1 MIVQVA
7 ARVRDVFAKLL
18 AANDTNQQLEVN
30 QRGELLVAAGLPEL
44 AELIRLGRSWQAY
57 ASTGVAALTALPTT
71 TSSISLFNGET
82 PGSNCVYLI
91 ESFGSSEN
99 VVDATQA
106 DPSALYAMNNKV
118 SGQGIT
124 KPTAV
129 AMTGP
134 TSFSGRSAYDGKAVL
149 ATGLTVTN
157 DGWFPHGAEAQ
168 APLAPAVA
176 GAIWKVN
183 EAKVRGLYLVPPGG
197 MFSTQVVKLAA
208 AAAQQFPFVRWHEI
222 VLPFKS

>member
-1 MIVQVA
+1 MIVQIA
-7 ARVRDVFAKLL
+7 ARVRDIYAKLL

-30 QRGELLVAAGLPEL
+30 PRNELMISAGLPEIT
-44 AELIRLGRSWQAY
+44 ELIRLGRSWQAY
-57 ASTGVAALTALPTT
+57 LSTGVAALTALPTT
-71 TSSISLFNGET
+71 VAGLSIYNGESQ
-82 PGSNCVYLI
+82 GSNTIYLV

-99 VVDATQA
+99 VIDATQA
-106 DPSALYAMNNKV
+106 DTTALFAMNNV
-118 SGQGIT
+118 VTGPGVT

-134 TSFSGRSAYDGKAVL
+134 KSLSGRSTYDGKAIL
-149 ATGLTVTN
+149 ASGLTVTN
-157 DGWFPHGAEAQ
+157 DGWFPHGGEAQ

-183 EAKVRGLYLVPPGG
+183 EAKIRGLYIVPPGG
-197 MFSTQVVKLAA
+197 MFNTQAVKAAA
-208 AAAQQFPFVRWHEI
+208 AAAQQFHFVRWHEI

>member
-18 AANDTNQQLEVN
+18 AANDQNQQLEVN
-30 QRGELLVAAGLPEL
+30 QRGELLIAAGLPEI
-44 AELIRLGRSWQAY
+44 AELIRQGRSWQAY
-57 ASTGVAALTALPTT
+57 LSTGVAALTALPTT
-71 TSSISLFNGET
+71 TAGFSLYNGEAM
-82 PGSNCVYLI
+82 GSGCVYII
-91 ESFGSSEN
+91 EAFGSSEN
-99 VVDATQA
+99 VVDVTQA
-106 DPSALYAMNNKV
+106 DTTALFAMNNKV
-118 SGQGIT
+118 TGSGVT

-134 TSFSGRSAYDGKAVL
+134 TSLSGRSNYDGKAIV
-149 ATGLTVTN
+149 ASGLTVTN

-176 GAIWKVN
+176 GAVWKVN
-183 EAKVRGLYLVPPGG
+183 EAKVRGLYFVPPGG
-197 MFSTQVVKLAA
+197 MFSTQAVKVAA
-208 AAAQQFPFVRWHEI
+208 AAAQQFHFVRWHEV